1 MYYRIPF
8 WRGIAQR
15 TPVLNV
21 SHVQIFKRDI
31 EVIGGDAGRTGTDL
45 VILIRLVCLH
55 SHAPPVKPWI
65 LG

>member
-1 MYYRIPF
+1 MSAMFRF
-8 WRGIAQR
+8 
-15 TPVLNV
+15 
-21 SHVQIFKRDI
+21 SERDI
-31 EVIGGDAGRTGTDL
+31 EVIGGDAGKTGTDL